1 MSGDFGMAQRA
12 VMAALLVALYGALC
26 GAIWWREARRRRQA
40 RAEAEALATAQEG
53 AQPLLVAYASQTSQA
68 EELARET
75 ARVLHAAGE
84 PVQLCALDAVDA
96 GRLRDIRRALFVAS
110 TYGEGDAPDN
120 AVRFQSTVM
129 AAGARLAHL
138 QYAVLALG
146 DRQYGRFCGFGRA
159 LDEWLQA
166 RGARQW
172 FPRVEVDNGAP
183 AALEAWRRHLDD
195 AFLLEGE
202 PAWQAPV
209 YAPWTLAAR
218 RHLNPGSAG
227 APVFHIELAPPP
239 ELAGRPGALWES
251 GDLAQVRVP
260 GAPGEPEAL
269 RDYSIASIAGD
280 GRVHLLVR
288 RAVRPDGTPGLAS
301 GWLTAGLDVGGTV
314 ALRLR
319 AHRSF
324 RLEGNAGRPLVLI
337 GNGTGLAGLR
347 GHLRAR
353 ARAGAGPNWLVF
365 GERQAAHDAL
375 YGDELQRWLA
385 QGVLQRLDR
394 VFSRDQ
400 ARRLYVQDRLREAGG
415 ELHRWAQQGAAFYV
429 CGSLQGMAQGV
440 DEALR
445 DVLGAPAL
453 EALAAEGR
461 YRRDVY

>member
-1 MSGDFGMAQRA
+1 MAQRA

-26 GAIWWREARRRRQA
+26 GAVWWREVRRRRQA
-40 RAEAEALATAQEG
+40 RAEAEALVTAQEEG
-53 AQPLLVAYASQTSQA
+53 AQPLLVAYASQTGQA

-96 GRLRDIRRALFVAS
+96 GRLRDTRRALFVAS

-120 AVRFQSTVM
+120 AARFQSTVM
-129 AAGARLAHL
+129 AAGASLAQLH
-138 QYAVLALG
+138 YAVLALG

-166 RGARQW
+166 HGARQW

-183 AALEAWRRHLDD
+183 AALQAWRRHLGD
-195 AFLLEGE
+195 AFQLEGA
-202 PAWQAPV
+202 PSWQAPA
-209 YAPWTLAAR
+209 YAPWTLAER
-218 RHLNPGSAG
+218 RHLNPGSLG

-260 GAPGEPEAL
+260 GAPGAPEVL
-269 RDYSIASIAGD
+269 RDYSIASIASD

-301 GWLTAGLDVGGTV
+301 GWLTAGLAVGDAV

-319 AHRSF
+319 AHPGF
-324 RLEGNAGRPLVLI
+324 RLEDNAGRPLVLI

-375 YGDELQRWLA
+375 YGDELQHWLA
-385 QGVLQRLDR
+385 QGVLRRLDR

-400 ARRLYVQDRLREAGG
+400 ARRLYVQDRLREAGD
-415 ELHRWAQQGAAFYV
+415 ELRRWAGQGAAFYV

-445 DVLGAPAL
+445 DVLGDAVVDG
-453 EALAAEGR
+453 LARAGR